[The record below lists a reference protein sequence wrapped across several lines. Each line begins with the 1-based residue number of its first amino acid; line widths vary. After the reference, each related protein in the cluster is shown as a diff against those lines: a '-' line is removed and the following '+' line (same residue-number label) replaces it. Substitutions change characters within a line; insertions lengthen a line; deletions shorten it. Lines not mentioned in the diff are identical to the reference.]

1 MEIIKLLE
9 PITINGLRIPNR
21 TVMPSMG
28 LAYTDDYTLTER
40 FKAFYRERAEGG
52 VGLMTVGPIAIDKA
66 GSAPFMPALFDDR
79 YVEPLRAF
87 IDELHRDT
95 ETKVATQLIHLGRA
109 AFSMLTGVPSIAPSP
124 VPSKLSGETPRE
136 MTLEDIEAVQD
147 AYVQA
152 ARRAKEAGFDFV
164 EVLACT
170 GYLISQ
176 FLSPVTNRRTDA
188 YGGPIENRMRFG
200 LEVIARVREVLG
212 KNFPL
217 GVRIAGNDFMEGG
230 HTNEESAIFAAET
243 VKAGVDAINVTGG
256 WHETYVPQLNTS
268 VPSGTFVYLARGI
281 KEKVSV
287 PVFASNRL
295 GDPFVAE
302 RALRSGAC
310 DMVCWGRPLIAD
322 PELPRKVKEGR
333 FDEIVPCIACNQGC
347 FDSIFSASAVFCIM
361 NPRAGRELELQAR
374 RTARPKRVMV
384 AGGGPAG
391 MEFALTAAQAG
402 HKVTLYEKEPVLG
415 GQVNLAKAS
424 PGKADLGRIIDS
436 MRGRMKSYGVK
447 VELDSALTAEAIE
460 RERPD
465 VLAVA
470 SGAVPA
476 EIKVPGIDKPHV
488 HCAWDVLMERVP
500 DIGKNVVIVGGNA
513 TGCET
518 AHFLTAMGV
527 PDPAVFTFL
536 MYHTAENPE
545 SAKKLLHH
553 AGRKITVVEM
563 VNRLAGNVGRSARWP
578 LMKSLRMM
586 GVELRRGARLL
597 EIRDDSVL
605 VETDEGRESI
615 PADTVILAVGSRP
628 VNDLAATVMTEGV
641 KVVTLGDAKEPRKL
655 TEAIR
660 EGFEEALKL

>member
-476 EIKVPGIDKPHV
+476 EIQVPGIDKPHV

>member
-9 PITINGLRIPNR
+9 PITINGLKIPNR

-28 LAYTDDYTLTER
+28 LAYTNDYTLTER

-66 GSAPFMPALFDDR
+66 GSAPFMPALFDDQ
-79 YVEPLRAF
+79 YVEPLRVF
-87 IDELHRDT
+87 IDELHRHT

-109 AFSMLTGVPSIAPSP
+109 AFSMITGVPSIAPSP

-212 KNFPL
+212 KDFPL

-230 HTNEESAIFAAET
+230 HTNEEAGIFAAEA
-243 VKAGVDAINVTGG
+243 VKAGVDAVNVTGG

-268 VPSGTFVYLARGI
+268 VPPGTYVYLARGI
-281 KEKVSV
+281 KERVSV

-322 PELPRKVKEGR
+322 PELPKKVKEGR

-361 NPRAGRELELQAR
+361 NPRAGRELELEVR

-402 HKVTLYEKEPVLG
+402 HKVTLYEKQPVLG

-424 PGKADLGRIIDS
+424 PGKADLGRIIES
-436 MRGRMKSYGVK
+436 MRGRMKRYGVK
-447 VELDSALTAEAIE
+447 VELDSALTPEAIKK
-460 RERPD
+460 ERPD

-476 EIKVPGIDKPHV
+476 DIRVPGIDKPHV

-518 AHFLTAMGV
+518 AHFLTAMGT

-563 VNRLAGNVGRSARWP
+563 VSRLAGNVGRSARWP

-586 GVELRRGARLL
+586 GVDLRRGARLL

-605 VETDEGRESI
+605 VETEQGRESI

-628 VNDLAATVMTEGV
+628 VNDLAAKVMTAGV